1 MWVLALALGGILAYV
16 MYSYLGAFVLGLFV
30 YYITRPVH
38 RRLSD
43 RVPTSSLAAVVSL
56 LTIALPIILLIA
68 YTVAVGVSQLSSL
81 IGPEQVSQVL
91 GPLLSGVG
99 TGTGAG
105 AGAGAGAGVGSPGAL
120 LSQAISDP
128 RAFAASLTTGSV
140 SGTIQQAGSVT
151 LSVLGVL
158 GTGFIQLFIV
168 LTLAFYLLRDDER
181 LAGWTREQLLGK
193 GTPADTYF
201 STVDRDLKT
210 VFFGNILNAM
220 AVAILAVICYVLLN
234 VFAPGGVAIPS
245 PVLVGLLVGVGSL
258 IPVVGM
264 KLVYVPVA
272 LIIVAA
278 ALAGNAAALWFPA
291 VFLGVSLFVVDTFP
305 DLLLRPYVSGRDIHT
320 GATIVAYIIGPLLFG
335 WYGLFLGPLLLVAMI
350 HFARIVLPELA
361 HGTPLTGAASTEGPL
376 DPTDEEDEAPEP
388 DPVDAGPEGSTDT
401 GTDTDADGDGSPAS
415 DGGRVD
421 KGGEEGER
429 DGDTTTASASSEPAA
444 TEGRADSSADR
455 VRSTWDGDEDPSAI
469 DGGQTEGTGQ

>member
-1 MWVLALALGGILAYV
+1 MVAALDSRRASRSRQAMWVLALALGGILAYV
-16 MYSYLGAFVLGLFV
+16 MYSYLGAFVLGLFI

-38 RRLSD
+38 RQLSD

-56 LTIALPIILLIA
+56 LTIALPIILIIA

-81 IGPEQVSQVL
+81 VGPQQVNQVV
-91 GPLLSGVG
+91 GPLLGG
-99 TGTGAG
+99 TG
-105 AGAGAGAGVGSPGAL
+105 SSEAL
-120 LSQAISDP
+120 VSQAISDP
-128 RAFAASLTTGSV
+128 RAFIDGLTTGSV
-140 SGTIQQAGSVT
+140 SGTIQQAGSIA

-158 GTGFIQLFIV
+158 GTGLIQLFIV

-181 LAGWTREQLLGK
+181 LAEWTREQIIGK

-201 STVDRDLKT
+201 STVDRDLMT

-220 AVAILAVICYVLLN
+220 AVAILAEICYAILN
-234 VFAPGGVAIPS
+234 VFAPSGVAIPS

-264 KLVYVPVA
+264 KVVYVPVA
-272 LIIVAA
+272 LIMIAA
-278 ALAGNAAALWFPA
+278 ALAGDAAAALWFPA

-350 HFARIVLPELA
+350 HFARIILPELA
-361 HGTPLTGAASTEGPL
+361 HGAPLTGAVSTEGPL
-376 DPTDEEDEAPEP
+376 DPTEEEDEAPEP
-388 DPVDAGPEGSTDT
+388 DPVDADPEGSTDT
-401 GTDTDADGDGSPAS
+401 DTDSDTSGGAAS
-415 DGGRVD
+415 DDGRID
-421 KGGEEGER
+421 ERREEKEK
-429 DGDTTTASASSEPAA
+429 DATTASRSSESATSEAKLDSSATDGGASSE
-444 TEGRADSSADR
+444 TDR
-455 VRSTWDGDEDPSAI
+455 
-469 DGGQTEGTGQ
+469 